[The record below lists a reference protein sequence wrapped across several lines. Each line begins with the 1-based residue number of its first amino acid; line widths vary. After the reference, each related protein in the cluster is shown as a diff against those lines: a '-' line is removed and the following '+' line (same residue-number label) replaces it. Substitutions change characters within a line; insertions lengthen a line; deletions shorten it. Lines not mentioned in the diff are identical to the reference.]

1 MMKRACIYF
10 LCFVVGLLLNSN
22 LHAQRGVS
30 TVDSLNKKYVNW
42 YNLDAKSDKV
52 SGVSVDKAYNE
63 LLKGKSAKKKIVVAV
78 IDGGVDTAHAD
89 LKGHIW
95 KNTDEIAGNG
105 IDDDNNGYVDDIFG
119 WNFLGTKGYNL
130 NVENLEYTRILKR
143 LKPFFKNVKS
153 IDAVPADQVEDY
165 KLYLACTAKY
175 NKEYKTNEAEQK
187 GIEKFEEKL
196 NEAETRIKEYLKK
209 DKITESDLQGITSTD
224 VKITSYKDF
233 LIKVYK
239 QGITAEVLKSAKE
252 QSETY
257 LDKYLNFDFNPRD
270 SVGDDPENISDTN
283 YGNND
288 VSGTRADHGTL
299 CAGIIAAKRNNGI
312 GINGIASDVLI
323 MALRVVPDGDER
335 DKDIALAIRYA
346 VDNGAN
352 VINMSFG
359 KAFSPQKKFVDDAIK
374 YAEQHNVLLI
384 HAAGNDGMNNDS
396 TEHYP
401 TKILNDGTVVT
412 NMINV
417 GASNLK
423 LDKTYPAFFSN
434 YGQTVDLFAPG
445 MNIVSTVPGSNYDK
459 ANGTSFSCPVVSGV
473 AALVWS
479 YYPDL
484 TALQLKEV
492 LLSSVTSQAKL
503 KVNLPDKESDVKK
516 IVKFSTLCST
526 AGTVNAY
533 KALKAADK
541 MTNAKKDLASKK

>member
-1 MMKRACIYF
+1 MKRACIYF
-10 LCFVVGLLLNSN
+10 LCLVVVLMFSSN

-42 YNLDAKSDKV
+42 FNLDSKSNKV
-52 SGVSVDKAYNE
+52 AGVSVDKAYKE
-63 LLKGKSAKKKIVVAV
+63 LLKGKTSKKTIIVAV
-78 IDGGVDTAHAD
+78 IDGGVDTLHAD
-89 LKGHIW
+89 LKGKIW
-95 KNTDEIAGNG
+95 KNIHEIPGNG
-105 IDDDNNGYVDDIFG
+105 IDDDNNGYVDDVFG
-119 WNFLGTKGYNL
+119 WNFLGSKGYNL
-130 NVENLEYTRILKR
+130 NVENLECTRILKK
-143 LKPFFKNVKS
+143 LKPIFKNVKS
-153 IDAVPADQVEDY
+153 QDVVAADQMADY
-165 KLYLACTAKY
+165 KLYLACTQKY
-175 NKEYKTNEAEQK
+175 NEEYKTNQSELK
-187 GIEKFEEKL
+187 GIEKFESNL
-196 NEAETRIKEYLKK
+196 NDAETHIKEYLKK
-209 DKITESDLQGITSTD
+209 DKITEEDLKGITTTD
-224 VKITSYKDF
+224 AKISAYKDF
-233 LIKVYK
+233 LTKVYK

-270 SVGDDPENISDTN
+270 SVGDDPENISDTK

-288 VSGTRADHGTL
+288 VEGTHADHGTL
-299 CAGIIAAKRNNGI
+299 CAGIIAANRDNGI
-312 GINGIASDVLI
+312 GINGIATDVKI

-346 VDNGAN
+346 VDNGAK
-352 VINMSFG
+352 IISMSFG

-374 YAEQHNVLLI
+374 YAETRNVLLI

-401 TKILNDGTVVT
+401 SKNFLDGTVSK

-434 YGQTVDLFAPG
+434 YGQSVDLFAPG
-445 MNIVSTVPGSNYDK
+445 MNIVSTVPGSHYDK
-459 ANGTSFSCPVVSGV
+459 ANGTSFSCPIVSGV

-479 YYPDL
+479 YYPEL
-484 TALQLKEV
+484 SALQLKDV

-516 IVKFSTLCST
+516 VVAFSTLCST

-541 MTNAKKDLASKK
+541 LVNAKK

>member
-1 MMKRACIYF
+1 MKRASIYF
-10 LCFVVGLLLNSN
+10 LCLVVVLLFNSN

-30 TVDSLNKKYVNW
+30 TVDSINKKYVDW
-42 YNLDAKSDKV
+42 YNLDSKSDKV

-130 NVENLEYTRILKR
+130 NVENLEYTRILKK
-143 LKPFFKNVKS
+143 LKPIFKNVKS
-153 IDAVPADQVEDY
+153 KDAVAADQMDDY

-175 NKEYKTNEAEQK
+175 NEEYKTNEAEQK

-196 NEAETRIKEYLKK
+196 NEAESKIKEYLKK

-224 VKITSYKDF
+224 AKITSYKDF
-233 LIKVYK
+233 LVKVYK

-270 SVGDDPENISDTN
+270 SVGDDPENISDTK

-288 VSGTRADHGTL
+288 VEGTHADHGTL
-299 CAGIIAAKRNNGI
+299 CAGIIAANRDNGI

-323 MALRVVPDGDER
+323 MTLRVVPDGDER

-359 KAFSPQKKFVDDAIK
+359 KAFSPQKKFVDDAVK

-401 TKILNDGTVVT
+401 SKNFNDGTIAK

-492 LLSSVTSQAKL
+492 LLISVTSQAKL

>member
-1 MMKRACIYF
+1 
-10 LCFVVGLLLNSN
+10 
-22 LHAQRGVS
+22 
-30 TVDSLNKKYVNW
+30 VNW
-42 YNLDAKSDKV
+42 YNLDSKSDKV

-95 KNTDEIAGNG
+95 KNTDEIPGNG
-105 IDDDNNGYVDDIFG
+105 IDDDNNGYVDDIYG

-130 NVENLEYTRILKR
+130 NVENLEYTRILKK
-143 LKPFFKNVKS
+143 LKPIFKNVKS
-153 IDAVPADQVEDY
+153 KDVVSADQMDDY

-175 NKEYKTNEAEQK
+175 NEEYKTNEAEQK

-196 NEAETRIKEYLKK
+196 NEAETKIKEYLKK

-224 VKITSYKDF
+224 AKITSYKDF
-233 LIKVYK
+233 LVKVYK

-270 SVGDDPENISDTN
+270 SVGDDPENISDTK

-299 CAGIIAAKRNNGI
+299 CAGIIAAKRDNGI

-359 KAFSPQKKFVDDAIK
+359 KAFSPQKKFVDDAFK

-401 TKILNDGTVVT
+401 TKNLNDGTVVK

-434 YGQTVDLFAPG
+434 YGQSVDLFAPG

-503 KVNLPDKESDVKK
+503 KVNLPNKESDVKK